1 MLFKVRPDVF
11 DDAAL
16 ADLRACA
23 DHFLGLANRDRTSL
37 GHFVASASARAWI
50 VATAHRFYASELP
63 GLFAER
69 YGSTPTLN
77 LAYTTIRLQEP
88 NAAQTQVGWHLDLNF
103 MGDQAPFLV
112 AWVPLED
119 VGVTRIGLEVCVPTA
134 TLDFQ
139 PLLGLWAA
147 RQAEGKSL
155 VFTDRELAETFGDG
169 TYQTRALKLTAGSAA
184 LFDQFVLHR
193 TQLLA
198 GATDSRRSFEF
209 RMADLDR
216 LPESWNRR
224 AGLFCRLNEMAPD
237 GVEFL
242 IKRVGKPC
250 RTIQAAELDAL
261 DVSYG
266 T

>member
-1 MLFKVRPDVF
+1 MLFKVRPNVF

-16 ADLRACA
+16 ADLRGCA
-23 DHFLGLANRDRTSL
+23 DHFLGLAGRDRSSL
-37 GHFVASASARAWI
+37 GHFVADAAARTCI
-50 VATAHRFYASELP
+50 VAAARRFYASELP

-69 YGSTPTLN
+69 YGTIPTLN

-88 NAAQTQVGWHLDLNF
+88 NAVQTQVGWHLDLNF

-119 VGVTRIGLEVCVPTA
+119 VGVTRIGLEVCVPTS
-134 TLDFQ
+134 TLDFK
-139 PLLGLWAA
+139 PLLGLWTR
-147 RQAEGKSL
+147 RQSEGKSL
-155 VFTDRELAETFGDG
+155 VFTDQELAEMFGPG
-169 TYQTRALKLTAGSAA
+169 TCQARALKLAAGSAA

-193 TQLLA
+193 TQLLP

-216 LPESWNRR
+216 LPETWNKR
-224 AGLFCRLNEMAPD
+224 AGLFCRLDETAPD

-242 IKRVGKPC
+242 IKRAGEPY
-250 RTIQAAELDAL
+250 RTIQAAEMDTL
-261 DVSYG
+261 DVRYG
-266 T
+266 A